1 MALVNIMNV
10 TVLDNPSP
18 FLRPFQ
24 FEITFECAEDLPE
37 DLEWK
42 IIYVGSAESM
52 DCDQVLETILVGPV
66 PGGRHMFVF
75 EAGPPD
81 TNRIPDADAL
91 GVTVVLLTCSYRGHE
106 FIRVGYF
113 VNNEY
118 DDPELKENMPA
129 TAQYDKITRNI
140 LADKPRVTRF
150 NIQWLNEEQTEEQR
164 QRQQIKE
171 NLENVMP
178 KQNTESLSNEMD
190 DSNFDFPVLHKPL
203 PPAEESMDELEKLFS
218 GVPS

>member
-1 MALVNIMNV
+1 MLICRC
-10 TVLDNPSP
+10 L
-18 FLRPFQ
+18 FQ
-24 FEITFECAEDLPE
+24 FTNTSVQEVEIVTNIISSS

-66 PGGRHMFVF
+66 PGGRHKFVF

-81 TNRIPDADAL
+81 TDRIPDIDAL
-91 GVTVVLLTCSYRGHE
+91 GVTVVLLTCSYRSNE

-118 DDPELKENMPA
+118 DDPELKENPPA
-129 TAQYDKITRNI
+129 TPQYDKITRNI

-150 NIQWLNEEQTEEQR
+150 NIQWLTEQQLEEQR

-178 KQNTESLSNEMD
+178 KTNTESMSNEMD
-190 DSNFDFPVLHKPL
+190 DSMSGFPSMGKPL
-203 PPAEESMDELEKLFS
+203 TTPEESMDELEKMFT
-218 GVPS
+218 GVAS

>member
-1 MALVNIMNV
+1 MALVNICNV

-24 FEITFECAEDLPE
+24 FEITFECAEDLPQ

-52 DCDQVLETILVGPV
+52 DCDQILETILVGPV
-66 PGGRHMFVF
+66 PGGSHMFVF
-75 EAGPPD
+75 EAGPPN
-81 TNRIPDADAL
+81 TSRIPVADVL
-91 GVTVVLLTCSYRGHE
+91 GVTVVLLTCSYRGQE

-118 DDPELKENMPA
+118 DDPELKENPPA
-129 TAQYDKITRNI
+129 VPQFDKITRNI

-150 NIQWLNEEQTEEQR
+150 NIQWHSDQQLRAQRDRELEEAMD
-164 QRQQIKE
+164 
-171 NLENVMP
+171 NLENIEP
-178 KQNTESLSNEMD
+178 GLHTESMSNQMD
-190 DSNFDFPVLHKPL
+190 NSLALFMPAANPKKEEFVDSLD
-203 PPAEESMDELEKLFS
+203 KLFLS
-218 GVPS
+218 